1 MITEV
6 SQLNSWAFTWKQ
18 IKVIIFSVLFGNI
31 LIKILLTKL
40 GRSEWEP
47 SWSHA
52 LVQTSCV
59 RSVLVN
65 LIPQRSHTASQWFN
79 IDWLDVLDFWGYPN
93 DVQVSWPSCLRQLL
107 TALQSFKIFLISPLL
122 MRVLP
127 LAILQLWSSER
138 GNFWFRLVR
147 KI

>member
-52 LVQTSCV
+52 LVQTSLRPVCIGELD
-59 RSVLVN
+59 STK
-65 LIPQRSHTASQWFN
+65 ISHRFAM
-79 IDWLDVLDFWGYPN
+79 I
-93 DVQVSWPSCLRQLL
+93 
-107 TALQSFKIFLISPLL
+107 
-122 MRVLP
+122 
-127 LAILQLWSSER
+127 
-138 GNFWFRLVR
+138 
-147 KI
+147 